1 MKLYNTL
8 TRQKEEFVPITPG
21 EVKMYTSSPTE
32 YNYYHVRHA
41 RPFIIFELLRRYIEY
56 RG

>member
-21 EVKMYTSSPTE
+21 KVLMYAP
-32 YNYYHVRHA
+32 V
-41 RPFIIFELLRRYIEY
+41 F
-56 RG
+56 